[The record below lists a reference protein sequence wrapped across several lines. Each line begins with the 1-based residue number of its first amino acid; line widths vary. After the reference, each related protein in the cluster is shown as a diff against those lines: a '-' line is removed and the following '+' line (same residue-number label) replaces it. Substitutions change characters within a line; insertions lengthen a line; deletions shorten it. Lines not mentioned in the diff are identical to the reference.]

1 MLIVVLVS
9 LFGCTREFDS
19 NIRLSDLYK
28 SIGSGISTDVL
39 EDRSKSDSIM
49 FSSFEKT
56 MFENNET
63 NPQPSIYPLVL
74 FDGKMSDG
82 YLIWTVKEDVSGLY
96 FFRGTLKIWKDNG
109 RLVIKSPDGISDNFL
124 EWHIQNGIQQVDTGN
139 GTP

>member
-28 SIGSGISTDVL
+28 SIGSGISTDLL

-96 FFRGTLKIWKDNG
+96 FSVGL
-109 RLVIKSPDGISDNFL
+109 
-124 EWHIQNGIQQVDTGN
+124 
-139 GTP
+139 